1 MYGYLVHIIAEA
13 TQQRQMNL
21 SVCTSMNKAAQG
33 QHQRLS
39 YAHSRRQQQTETVH
53 IPNICPKAA
62 TNSTVCTSLKGQQR
76 TALCAL
82 PSNKAMFKAATNSD
96 YIHGGRETSMIS
108 EPVRKAATASAGDTS
123 LLKKRA
129 AATALRPLTVPL
141 SLPTALTVRKPF
153 YVLELF
159 GVLLDRRS
167 ISNLP
172 SSAKFQQQNKKGARN
187 VLIGLMCDESS
198 ICKQTLSAPLSWQ
211 LQSSFVRKSYMRRF
225 AN

>member
-1 MYGYLVHIIAEA
+1 VYGYLVHIIAEA

-33 QHQRLS
+33 QHQPLS
-39 YAHSRRQQQTETVH
+39 YAHSRRQQQTDTVH

-82 PSNKAMFKAATNSD
+82 PSNMAMFKAATNSD

-123 LLKKRA
+123 LLKKEQQR
-129 AATALRPLTVPL
+129 LHFDHSQFL
-141 SLPTALTVRKPF
+141 SHYLPRSP
-153 YVLELF
+153 YVSLSMYWSSLEF
-159 GVLLDRRS
+159 
-167 ISNLP
+167 
-172 SSAKFQQQNKKGARN
+172 
-187 VLIGLMCDESS
+187 C
-198 ICKQTLSAPLSWQ
+198 
-211 LQSSFVRKSYMRRF
+211 
-225 AN
+225 